1 MLLPWVVGTAGG
13 LEAAAVDTEP
23 PAHSV
28 CEETWN
34 LVGRG
39 AGENRKLRTDGAHP
53 SFWLR
58 TWRGKSWG
66 GPAVPPW

>member
-13 LEAAAVDTEP
+13 LEAAASGHGAP
-23 PAHSV
+23 SPLQSV
-28 CEETWN
+28 RRPGIF
-34 LVGRG
+34 VG
-39 AGENRKLRTDGAHP
+39 AGALEAELRTDGAHP